1 MDTSREDVGILIRS
15 AFLAKGTKQR
25 FSLLALVILSIVFI
39 FIETI
44 ETKPLNYLRSFIK
57 DTIYRGSQFVAVP
70 FNSFDSISE
79 NISSHI
85 SLYENYNKLNKDEFI
100 NELNNNIN
108 NYDTYIKKN
117 ISPDG
122 NKIGYKKI
130 FKIIKEDLFSN

>member
-85 SLYENYNKLNKDEFI
+85 SLYENYNKLKIENEKLKNNISESDFVFICLRSSENKFFFKSVEFI
-100 NELNNNIN
+100 KFPL
-108 NYDTYIKKN
+108 
-117 ISPDG
+117 
-122 NKIGYKKI
+122 
-130 FKIIKEDLFSN
+130 